1 MSKVTVFSTTWCGFC
16 YQVKEWLKSKE
27 VKFEEI
33 DLEKDS
39 TADKQV
45 VEATKQMGVPVTK
58 IGESYIVGFDRPK
71 LEAAL
76 KSEGLI

>member
-1 MSKVTVFSTTWCGFC
+1 MSKVTVYSTTWCGFC
-16 YQVKEWLKSKE
+16 HQVKEWLKSKGVE
-27 VKFEEI
+27 FDEI

-39 TADKQV
+39 TAAKQV

-76 KSEGLI
+76 KLEGLI